1 MCKTA
6 QFRDQLKIVM
16 AEVDV
21 RTNAKLK
28 EALEKLARFEAQS
41 AGQEVVAAP
50 AVEAGASP
58 AVAAAPAGERGG
70 AGTAQ

>member
-28 EALEKLARFEAQS
+28 EAM
-41 AGQEVVAAP
+41 GQAWRYAKH
-50 AVEAGASP
+50 
-58 AVAAAPAGERGG
+58 
-70 AGTAQ
+70 GTNVST